1 MTIRI
6 ITIAYHRN
14 GIGGAPFHAI
24 LFEDGGPEGSRK
36 LGIVFEAPDHCSV
49 LDVEKLAAGD
59 IAFGSNSWRGDRFE
73 PALRVAIAAFER
85 REHRQP

>member
-1 MTIRI
+1 MTLRI
-6 ITIAYHRN
+6 IAIARRRN
-14 GIGGAPFHAI
+14 GIGGAPFHVV

-49 LDVEKLAAGD
+49 LDLGKLAAGD

-73 PALRVAIAAFER
+73 PALRRAIAVFQQTR
-85 REHRQP
+85 N